1 MASIVSGSDNCIGV
15 GADFVEAATVARKAQ
30 HYAKSFGRFEATSAH
45 GFKITK
51 KWQSTLLC
59 SESESVIRR
68 ALESEGYRLT
78 SIQYQNN

>member
-1 MASIVSGSDNCIGV
+1 MGI
-15 GADFVEAATVARKAQ
+15 GADFVEASTVARKEKQ
-30 HYAKSFGRFEATSAH
+30 YAKSFGQFEATSAH
-45 GFKITK
+45 GFKIAK

-59 SESESVIRR
+59 SEAESVIRR